1 MIVSPDFLDH
11 WKTRMLIDALGDNCA
26 PIYVIR
32 LWAHCQNR
40 KTHILPSDN
49 PEVTKAICQA
59 PHDAKLFHSAMIAAG
74 FIEVLDGKTVAH
86 EWDSVNAYLINSWA
100 NGKKGGRPPKKT
112 QTKPKQNPELTQSKP
127 IREEKI
133 SNREV
138 EEEKEPIRIGH
149 VFESASAASVSMVEE
164 IINCRPELRKIRP
177 EEVFKIIHDTKSNPR
192 QAENH
197 KEFIA
202 EMVNSLKVPNNPIRV
217 YAGFMNSQG
226 KPKPAGNKNL
236 NEYRPTLDDFRKK
249 GVMIC

>member
-133 SNREV
+133 RETSSDV
-138 EEEKEPIRIGH
+138 HDDDDDLYSIIKSCN
-149 VFESASAASVSMVEE
+149 VFSHISHERFKLIM
-164 IINCRPELRKIRP
+164 RPFWRLKNTEQSLRKACLKATSPDAVIHKAEGWLIKFLENEP
-177 EEVFKIIHDTKSNPR
+177 EKSKEVR
-192 QAENH
+192 G
-197 KEFIA
+197 
-202 EMVNSLKVPNNPIRV
+202 L
-217 YAGFMNSQG
+217 
-226 KPKPAGNKNL
+226 
-236 NEYRPTLDDFRKK
+236 
-249 GVMIC
+249 